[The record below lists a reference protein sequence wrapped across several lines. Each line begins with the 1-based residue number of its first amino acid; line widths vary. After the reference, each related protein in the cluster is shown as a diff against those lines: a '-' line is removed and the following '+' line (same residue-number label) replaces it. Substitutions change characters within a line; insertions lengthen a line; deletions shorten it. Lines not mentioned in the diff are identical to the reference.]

1 MTPQSAAEILDSA
14 YAARATGAFADMVG
28 IFGEGFPEP
37 LLRAAGLGPI
47 CVHLNPATDDVDA
60 GQGVSEC
67 IEPFVD
73 HAVRRFLHR
82 FAAGR
87 YQGLKA
93 IIFCRD
99 DTAALVAYQYALEFR
114 RLGLAPAEPQLILW
128 NLVHAAHAHDFNR
141 QQLDKLWQALDIP
154 APSESALAETWADEC
169 ARMDALAALDADMGQ
184 GAVGASTAFM
194 WRIAGRGMDGRQ
206 HADLLNCAR
215 PMAPRPASGGVRLGV
230 IGSAI
235 EDVAFYRTI
244 EAHGTIV
251 CDLQPMIAAWPVP
264 LPPQPTADAFLR
276 AAASDVAC
284 PRIVPP
290 NAHADAVLRRLADA
304 QCDAV
309 ICQLHAHD
317 DVIGW
322 DVPKI
327 ADHLRDLDIAFI
339 NLGFVDPLPDTPAL
353 YAIGAALGADLKTRG
368 LA

>member
-14 YAARATGAFADMVG
+14 YAARATGAFADVVG

-37 LLRAAGLGPI
+37 LLRAAGLRPI
-47 CVHLNPATDDVDA
+47 CLHINPAIDGVDA
-60 GQGVSEC
+60 GQAVSDC

-82 FAAGR
+82 FAAGG
-87 YQGLKA
+87 YQGVRA

-99 DTAALVAYQYALEFR
+99 DTAALVAYQYAQEFR
-114 RLGLAPAEPQLILW
+114 RLGLAPQMPRLILW
-128 NLVHAAHAHDFNR
+128 NLVHAPHAHDFNR
-141 QQLDKLWQALDIP
+141 QQLGKLWQGLDIAP
-154 APSESALAETWADEC
+154 PSESALASTWADEC
-169 ARMDALAALDADMGQ
+169 ARRDALAALDGDMGQ
-184 GAVGASTAFM
+184 GAACASTAFM

-206 HADLLNCAR
+206 HAELLNTAR
-215 PMAPRPASGGVRLGV
+215 PIAPRPANAAARLGV
-230 IGSAI
+230 IGSMI
-235 EDVAFYRTI
+235 EDAAFYRTI
-244 EAHGTIV
+244 EGHGAIV
-251 CDLQPMIAAWPVP
+251 CDLQPTVAAWPVP
-264 LPPQPTADAFLR
+264 LPQHPTADAFLR

-290 NAHADAVLRRLADA
+290 NAHADAILRRLEGA

-322 DVPKI
+322 DVPRI

-339 NLGFVDPLPDTPAL
+339 NLGFVDPLPDKPDLDT
-353 YAIGAALGADLKTRG
+353 IGAALGAALKERG
-368 LA
+368 LT